1 MVSMT
6 FPAAPRRT
14 AAEGPPVRRL
24 TLVPADGRSGTQAV
38 TGSRDYLT
46 GKDSVRRFR
55 LARLRLEDRE
65 VARAERFAHLSRA
78 HD

>member
-6 FPAAPRRT
+6 SPAASAPT
-14 AAEGPPVRRL
+14 TTQPVRRL
-24 TLVPADGRSGTQAV
+24 TLVRTDARS
-38 TGSRDYLT
+38 
-46 GKDSVRRFR
+46 DSAVRRFR

-65 VARAERFAHLSRA
+65 VARAERFAYLKRG